1 MREERYMRVKPF
13 PAKFHCSHSGRSL
26 TFQSVSEQTPP
37 LPPHHRPSL
46 LSVCPLS
53 VLQEE
58 PPSLHRP
65 PVTPQVAWDV
75 MKAKEEK
82 KKRDVPLGLAP
93 KRLLR
98 PQRQL
103 PSIKE
108 REWPEW
114 SGRWLKRIGWRT
126 PGRGLFL
133 FVRPQGG
140 EECMAGCRYW
150 GAWTCRP
157 RSGWNEPSPQGWGWS
172 WVWDRRRAHQVCTK
186 VQVRTSSA
194 RRETC
199 WCLPGRPRSMS
210 YPSHPSQICPLW
222 GNTDTNVKHFHPVT
236 KLFKALI
243 KSGCIKMEMDACDWK
258 NRK

>member
-1 MREERYMRVKPF
+1 MREECYVTREERYMRVKPF
-13 PAKFHCSHSGRSL
+13 PAKCHCSQSGRSL
-26 TFQSVSEQTPP
+26 TFLSVSEQTPP

-46 LSVCPLS
+46 LSVCPHS

-58 PPSLHRP
+58 PPSPHRP
-65 PVTPQVAWDV
+65 PATPQVAWDV

-108 REWPEW
+108 QAWPEW

-133 FVRPQGG
+133 SVHPQGG
-140 EECMAGCRYW
+140 VESTAGCH
-150 GAWTCRP
+150 C
-157 RSGWNEPSPQGWGWS
+157 
-172 WVWDRRRAHQVCTK
+172 
-186 VQVRTSSA
+186 
-194 RRETC
+194 
-199 WCLPGRPRSMS
+199 
-210 YPSHPSQICPLW
+210 
-222 GNTDTNVKHFHPVT
+222 
-236 KLFKALI
+236 
-243 KSGCIKMEMDACDWK
+243 
-258 NRK
+258 